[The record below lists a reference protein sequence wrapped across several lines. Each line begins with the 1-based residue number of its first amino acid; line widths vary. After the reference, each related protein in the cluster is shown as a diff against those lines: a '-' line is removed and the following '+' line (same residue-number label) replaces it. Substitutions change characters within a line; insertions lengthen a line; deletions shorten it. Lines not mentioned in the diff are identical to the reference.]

1 MGQIHLGQFCQR
13 SLRHCRYQTWLWR
26 QLQVLVYRLI
36 YAGTCI
42 NLCADDVYEIYAF
55 KHVAQ
60 ARSQQIRHTHKAS
73 FTSSI
78 SLTSHLNW
86 MRTCIWKM
94 VLNLYSSKPVA
105 VAVSLGRAM
114 GSTSPS
120 PSSLTHSNLT
130 VLLITLGIGLVAVKL
145 TAWSYSLNKRISL
158 NEGSSSVREAPK
170 AMLADCVTVPAAK
183 MRTLET

>member
-1 MGQIHLGQFCQR
+1 MYLIFKSNIALIFGPWVESITSP
-13 SLRHCRYQTWLWR
+13 SLPFLIQLSSGSDTRGSILSKKSAT
-26 QLQVLVYRLI
+26 LQVSN
-36 YAGTCI
+36 AT
-42 NLCADDVYEIYAF
+42 
-55 KHVAQ
+55 
-60 ARSQQIRHTHKAS
+60 
-73 FTSSI
+73 
-78 SLTSHLNW
+78 HLNW